1 MKVTAMFVWM
11 VVVGFAMVD
20 ADEQPASVFTHEQVE
35 AGHAA
40 YAKNC
45 ASCHMPDLSGN
56 AEIPPLAGETFL
68 GTWKNKTTKD
78 LRDYMAAAMPYGG
91 PSLDAETYTEITA
104 YILSTNGAIA
114 GEEKLGVAT
123 RVPISNVIPTRV
135 PH

>member
-1 MKVTAMFVWM
+1 MKTAAFVWFVAFA
-11 VVVGFAMVD
+11 VVVIAEDRPV
-20 ADEQPASVFTHEQVE
+20 PVFTDQQAE
-35 AGHAA
+35 AGRTA

-56 AEIPPLAGETFL
+56 AEIPALAGETFL
-68 GTWKNKTTKD
+68 DTWKNKTTRD

-91 PSLDAETYTEITA
+91 PSLDADSYTVITA

-114 GEEKLGVAT
+114 GEEKLDVAT